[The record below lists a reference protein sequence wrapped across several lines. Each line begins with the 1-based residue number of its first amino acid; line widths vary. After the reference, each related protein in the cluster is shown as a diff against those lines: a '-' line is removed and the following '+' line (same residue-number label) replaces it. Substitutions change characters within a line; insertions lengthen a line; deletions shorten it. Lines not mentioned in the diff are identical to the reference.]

1 MVQASI
7 GHIQFNVQP
16 ENLAYYRELLG
27 FLGWQTWFDAPEM
40 VGMGDPASGASL
52 WFSGQC
58 NEVKNDYDGA
68 GFNHLGL
75 SVPNQADV
83 DAAVDYLRNNGVT
96 LLFDTPR
103 HRPEFAGDEAKT
115 YYQVMFETPDRILV
129 EVVYMGPKG

>member
-1 MVQASI
+1 MVQSSI
-7 GHIQFNVQP
+7 GHMQFNVQP
-16 ENLAYYRELLG
+16 ENLPYYRDLLT
-27 FLGWQTWFDAPEM
+27 FLGWQTWYDTPEM
-40 VGMGDPASGASL
+40 VGMGNPSAGTSL

-83 DAAVDYLRNNGVT
+83 DATVEHLRNLGVT

-103 HRPEFAGDEAKT
+103 HRPDFASDEQST

-129 EVVYMGPKG
+129 EVVYTGAKG